1 MPGVRIALPHFVF
14 EKANGG
20 AATEAYEHQPRV
32 VDDEKKQP
40 EQEVSQRYEHGYA
53 GPPPEGRVSGRK
65 NAGQCPEQHQNGQY
79 LPNSPVVENGKM
91 HERAKIQ
98 PRTLKILCCSRLV
111 YSRYSLTFA
120 PALKLSQK
128 TMLNN
133 HYRIKFHFPQIS
145 QISQIFIL
153 KS

>member
-1 MPGVRIALPHFVF
+1 MRFERLIRRVGFDKNGIGLGVFQKPRIGGVERRVAMPGVRIALPHFVF

-53 GPPPEGRVSGRK
+53 GPPSKCGVSGRK

-79 LPNSPVVENGKM
+79 LPNSPVVEKGKM

-98 PRTLKILCCSRLV
+98 PRTLKILCRGRLV
-111 YSRYSLTFA
+111 YS
-120 PALKLSQK
+120 
-128 TMLNN
+128 
-133 HYRIKFHFPQIS
+133 
-145 QISQIFIL
+145 
-153 KS
+153 